1 MNEIEAGGEERK
13 GKWSEMLCVIFLQ
26 DDVI

>member
-1 MNEIEAGGEERK
+1 MNQIESGGAERREK
-13 GKWSEMLCVIFLQ
+13 RSGKLCVIFLQ